1 MQSYIASLERVCG
14 SSPPA
19 SIAGGDYT
27 TLAVQS
33 MWKIHLILMVRKS
46 ILPHISHLCKA
57 VQKTGA
63 LKNMVGNKG
72 GIGIYM
78 ELYWNNKGIFVRC
91 HLAASMNEIKNVP
104 SIFGI

>member
-1 MQSYIASLERVCG
+1 
-14 SSPPA
+14 
-19 SIAGGDYT
+19 
-27 TLAVQS
+27 
-33 MWKIHLILMVRKS
+33 MWKIHLILIVRKS

-78 ELYWNNKGIFVRC
+78 EIYGTTKVSFVTC
-91 HLAASMNEIKNVP
+91 HLAARHERNKKRAIDFRHIVSGLSSK
-104 SIFGI
+104 